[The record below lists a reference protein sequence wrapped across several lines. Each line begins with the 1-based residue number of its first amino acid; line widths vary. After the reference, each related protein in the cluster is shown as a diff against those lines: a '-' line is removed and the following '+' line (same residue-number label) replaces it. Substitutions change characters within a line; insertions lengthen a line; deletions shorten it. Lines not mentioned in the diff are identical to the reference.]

1 MKKSIWISAITA
13 LFAGITASFG
23 QDTPTL
29 AQQLGYPADAKL
41 LIVHADDLGCSHS
54 ANAASIAAFEKKGI
68 TCGSIM
74 VPCPWFAEFAAYARE
89 HPGLDVGIHLTLNAE
104 WKYYK
109 WPGVSSSNEIPSLL
123 DEHGYFYASN
133 EDIARNA
140 DPAEVEKEFRAQ
152 IERAIAFG
160 VKPTHFDT
168 HMASAGVTPELF
180 QIYLKLG
187 KEYKTPVLL
196 PRYFLMG
203 LSPEAREQVASG
215 YVLLDN
221 LLMMGAAP
229 KDLSWSEAYRQMI
242 GQIKPGLNELIVHL
256 GYDDDEMRAICVDHD
271 DFGAAWRQRD
281 LDYVLSD
288 EFRMVL
294 EENNIQLIGWREIR
308 DYIRAGNHE

>member
-1 MKKSIWISAITA
+1 MITA
-13 LFAGITASFG
+13 LLAWTVASSG

-29 AQQLGYPADAKL
+29 AEQLGYPADAKL
-41 LIVHADDLGCSHS
+41 LIVHADDLGLSHS
-54 ANAASIAAFEKKGI
+54 ENAASIEAFEKKGI

-89 HPGLDVGIHLTLNAE
+89 HPEVDVGIHLTLNAE

-109 WPGVSSSNEIPSLL
+109 WPGVSSSSEIPSLL
-123 DEHGYFYASN
+123 DENGYFYAAN
-133 EDIARNA
+133 EDIASNA

-152 IERAIAFG
+152 IERAMAFG
-160 VKPTHFDT
+160 IKPTHFDT
-168 HMASAGVTPELF
+168 HMASAGATPELF

-187 KEYKTPVLL
+187 MEYKTPVLL
-196 PRYFLMG
+196 PRYFLMA
-203 LSPEAREQVASG
+203 LTPEERKQLESG

-221 LLMMGAAP
+221 ILMMGAVPQDA
-229 KDLSWSEAYRQMI
+229 SWGEAYGRMI

-256 GYDDDEMRAICVDHD
+256 GYDDEEMRAISVDHD

-294 EENNIQLIGWREIR
+294 EENNIHLIGWREIQ
-308 DYIRAGNHE
+308 DYIRTGNHE